1 MKLKIKR
8 ELLLENLNKVSK
20 AISTKN
26 LIPSLSGIKF
36 DLTKEGLTLTAS
48 NNDLTI
54 QKFIEIKDENMNV
67 QEEGIIII
75 QGKEILDIVRVIPE
89 EEINIEVIDELKVLI
104 YTDDEKIK
112 YDLNVINKSEYPN
125 VNLEKSDNYITISS
139 EELLN
144 IVKETAFATSTD
156 ESRPVLTGINFKING
171 DLLECS
177 ATDSYRLAKKENR
190 LSKPV
195 EEIYNIIIPGKNIIE
210 FSKIIDDRE
219 GEIKLHVF
227 NNKILFEEDNLLFQ
241 SRLING
247 NYPNTSKLIPE
258 DSVLKIKA
266 KLSQLYNVIG
276 QASILTTDKEK
287 NIVSLSTNGDLLIV
301 KSVSNEKGKAEM
313 KMNIEKNNNEDITIA
328 FSAKYMMEALNAL
341 NTDIIEMSFIGEVK
355 PITIKNT
362 TEDGLIQLVVP
373 IRTYLNNIRHN
384 LLCKYD
390 IITTYF

>member
-1 MKLKIKR
+1 MKIKIKR
-8 ELLLENLNKVSK
+8 ELLLDNLNKVSK

-26 LIPSLSGIKF
+26 LIPTLSGIKF

-48 NNDLTI
+48 NNDITI
-54 QKFIEIKDENMNV
+54 QKFIAIEKDNMDI
-67 QEEGIIII
+67 QKEGIIII
-75 QGKEILDIVRVIPE
+75 QGKEILDIVRIIKE
-89 EEINIEVIDELKVLI
+89 DEINIEVIDELKVLI

-112 YDLNVINKSEYPN
+112 YDLNVINKNEYPN
-125 VNLEKSDNYITISS
+125 VNLEKSDNCVSISS
-139 EELLN
+139 DELLN

-171 DLLECS
+171 DILECS
-177 ATDSYRLAKKENR
+177 ATDSYRLAKKEIR
-190 LSKPV
+190 LNKPV

-210 FSKIIDDRE
+210 FSRIIDDRE
-219 GEIKLHVF
+219 GEIKLHIF

-241 SRLING
+241 SRLISG

-258 DSVLKIKA
+258 ESMLKITA
-266 KLSQLYNVIG
+266 QLSQLYNVIE
-276 QASILTTDKEK
+276 QASILTSDKEK
-287 NIVSLSTNGDLLIV
+287 NIVSLSTNGNLLTV

-313 KMNIEKNNNEDITIA
+313 KMNIEKNNNEEITIA

-341 NTDIIEMSFIGEVK
+341 NTENIEMSFVGEIK

-373 IRTYLNNIRHN
+373 IRTY
-384 LLCKYD
+384 
-390 IITTYF
+390 

>member
-26 LIPSLSGIKF
+26 LIPTLAGIKF

-48 NNDLTI
+48 NNDITI
-54 QKFIEIKDENMNV
+54 QKFIKIEENNMSV
-67 QEEGIIII
+67 EKEGIIII
-75 QGKEILDIVRVIPE
+75 QGKEILDIVRIIKE

-112 YDLNVINKSEYPN
+112 YDLNVINKNEYPN
-125 VNLEKSDNYITISS
+125 VNLEKNDNYVVISS
-139 EELLN
+139 EQLLN

-171 DLLECS
+171 DILECS
-177 ATDSYRLAKKENR
+177 ATDSYRLAKKEIR
-190 LSKPV
+190 LTKPV

-210 FSKIIDDRE
+210 FSRIIDGD
-219 GEIKLHVF
+219 GEIKLHIF
-227 NNKILFEEDNLLFQ
+227 NNKILLEENDLLFQ
-241 SRLING
+241 SRLISG

-258 DSVLKIKA
+258 DSILKITGN
-266 KLSQLYNVIG
+266 LSQLYNVIE

-287 NIVSLSTNGDLLIV
+287 NIVSLSTNGNLLIV

-341 NTDIIEMSFIGEVK
+341 NTENIEMSFVGEVK
-355 PITIKNT
+355 PITLKNT
-362 TEDGLIQLVVP
+362 EEDGLIQLVVP
-373 IRTYLNNIRHN
+373 IRTY
-384 LLCKYD
+384 
-390 IITTYF
+390 

>member
-26 LIPSLSGIKF
+26 LIPTLSGIKF

-48 NNDLTI
+48 NNDITI
-54 QKFIEIKDENMNV
+54 QKFIKIEEDNMDI
-67 QEEGIIII
+67 QKEGIIII
-75 QGKEILDIVRVIPE
+75 QGKEILDIVRIIGE

-112 YDLNVINKSEYPN
+112 YDLNVINKNEYPN
-125 VNLEKSDNYITISS
+125 VNLEKSDNHVVLKSD
-139 EELLN
+139 ELLN

-177 ATDSYRLAKKENR
+177 ATDSYRLAKKEIR
-190 LSKPV
+190 LNKPV
-195 EEIYNIIIPGKNIIE
+195 EEIYNIIIPGKNLIE
-210 FSKIIDDRE
+210 FSRIIDDRE
-219 GEIKLHVF
+219 GEINIHIF

-258 DSVLKIKA
+258 ESILKITA
-266 KLSQLYNVIG
+266 RLSQLYNVIE

-287 NIVSLSTNGDLLIV
+287 NIVSLSTNGNLLTV

-313 KMNIEKNNNEDITIA
+313 KMNIEKNNTEEITIA

-341 NTDIIEMSFIGEVK
+341 TTENVEMSFVGEIK

-362 TEDGLIQLVVP
+362 TDDGLIQLVVP
-373 IRTYLNNIRHN
+373 IRTY
-384 LLCKYD
+384 
-390 IITTYF
+390 

>member
-177 ATDSYRLAKKENR
+177 ATDSYRLAKKEIR
-190 LSKPV
+190 LNKPV

-210 FSKIIDDRE
+210 FSKIIDDKE

-227 NNKILFEEDNLLFQ
+227 NNKILFEENNLLFQ

-341 NTDIIEMSFIGEVK
+341 NTDIVEMSFIGEVK

-373 IRTYLNNIRHN
+373 IRTY
-384 LLCKYD
+384 
-390 IITTYF
+390 

>member
-26 LIPSLSGIKF
+26 LIPTLAGIKF

-48 NNDLTI
+48 NNDITI
-54 QKFIEIKDENMNV
+54 QKFIKIEEDNMSV
-67 QEEGIIII
+67 EKEGIIII
-75 QGKEILDIVRVIPE
+75 QGKEILDIVRIIKE

-112 YDLNVINKSEYPN
+112 YDLNVINKNEYPN
-125 VNLEKSDNYITISS
+125 VNLEKSDNYVVISS
-139 EELLN
+139 EQLLN

-171 DLLECS
+171 DILECS
-177 ATDSYRLAKKENR
+177 ATDSYRLAKKEIR
-190 LSKPV
+190 LTKPV

-210 FSKIIDDRE
+210 LSRIIDGE
-219 GEIKLHVF
+219 EEIKLHIF
-227 NNKILFEEDNLLFQ
+227 NNKILLEENDLLFQ
-241 SRLING
+241 SRLISG

-258 DSVLKIKA
+258 DSILKITGN
-266 KLSQLYNVIG
+266 LSQLYNVIE

-287 NIVSLSTNGDLLIV
+287 NIVSLSTNGNLLIV

-341 NTDIIEMSFIGEVK
+341 NTENIEMSFVGEVK
-355 PITIKNT
+355 PITLKNT
-362 TEDGLIQLVVP
+362 EEDGLIQLVVP
-373 IRTYLNNIRHN
+373 IRTY
-384 LLCKYD
+384 
-390 IITTYF
+390 

>member
-8 ELLLENLNKVSK
+8 ELLLDNLNKVSK

-26 LIPSLSGIKF
+26 LIPTLSGIKF

-48 NNDLTI
+48 NNDITI
-54 QKFIEIKDENMNV
+54 QKFIAIEKDNMDI
-67 QEEGIIII
+67 QKEGIIII
-75 QGKEILDIVRVIPE
+75 QGKEILDIVRIIKE
-89 EEINIEVIDELKVLI
+89 DEINIEVIDELKVLI

-112 YDLNVINKSEYPN
+112 YDLNVINKNEYPN
-125 VNLEKSDNYITISS
+125 VNLEKSDNCVSISS
-139 EELLN
+139 DELLN

-171 DLLECS
+171 DILECS
-177 ATDSYRLAKKENR
+177 ATDSYRLAKKEIR
-190 LSKPV
+190 LNKPV

-210 FSKIIDDRE
+210 FSRIIDDRE
-219 GEIKLHVF
+219 GEMKLHIF

-241 SRLING
+241 SRLISG

-258 DSVLKIKA
+258 ESMLKITA
-266 KLSQLYNVIG
+266 QLSQLYNVIE
-276 QASILTTDKEK
+276 QASILTSDKEK
-287 NIVSLSTNGDLLIV
+287 NIVSLSTNGNLLTV

-313 KMNIEKNNNEDITIA
+313 KMNIEKNNNEEITIA

-341 NTDIIEMSFIGEVK
+341 NTENIEMSFVGEIK

-373 IRTYLNNIRHN
+373 IRTY
-384 LLCKYD
+384 
-390 IITTYF
+390 